1 MAIPLDKLVGQKMDA
16 YRGNPQ
22 ALQQRH
28 QQNQQ
33 LLDLLALQKLK
44 TEKDAVARD
53 MQMKMK
59 QNPGTIAEQLE
70 AEHLNRTKKD
80 MIEQAGGVMQQQQ
93 AKQQGNLQ
101 RAAQG
106 AVPPPQ
112 AAAQGVAPPPN
123 VANTGIAAAPRPPM
137 RMAQGG
143 VIGFQSRGAVDAYDE
158 EGRLAANMDIYNVRK
173 RAAQVDVPPDEIL
186 ERMGLTRETWLNELT
201 DEMRGKY
208 LKEFPAISAETGQ
221 SKGDAVDRRSLLKK
235 FVDWKGERT
244 RRNEERNAVI
254 QARDREAV
262 ARKKALPPA
271 VPLVSPIGTTQGGI
285 EEDQWGAELDI
296 GATSLVPPPSP
307 PPAGATSPAAPVA
320 PVKPV
325 DPVGKAETV
334 TANTGAVDKI
344 LAGDVLAQQAPPPIT
359 IPTAPAEAD
368 VLDRAK
374 ERADIDSKGR
384 MNWMGRKGLAALGRP
399 YEVRQREQQRQASMA
414 NLLAQQQAPNKL
426 RNERLSRLLQEG
438 ARTGTLGGAS
448 AGFSAAQREQEAA
461 ARKGLAS
468 IHKTERADEALDT
481 TVREKVYAGAK
492 SAYEKADEAIGK
504 GIDVMA
510 GIARDQQT
518 NLTAEAK
525 AMMESKDKRLDR
537 ILRAGLAEASMGM
550 QADIANLVAST
561 AKQRRDLDAAIEKL
575 RQGRLSRNDAEM
587 ALVRSN
593 EAMAKIKQKNAEN
606 FQKAEE
612 TLRHS
617 PEFNAKG
624 ADKKKMIADLHRR
637 RDTMLGVL
645 LEGMPA
651 QSRRLEERIK
661 TLDRGPL
668 KSVNEK
674 K

>member
-285 EEDQWGAELDI
+285 EEDHWGMLEQQA
-296 GATSLVPPPSP
+296 PPPSS
-307 PPAGATSPAAPVA
+307 PPAGATSPAAPV
-320 PVKPV
+320 VKKDLLPTGGAGQV
-325 DPVGKAETV
+325 EPSGVSELLKATQ
-334 TANTGAVDKI
+334 AQADGAVP
-344 LAGDVLAQQAPPPIT
+344 QQAAF
-359 IPTAPAEAD
+359 PTAPAQAD
-368 VLDRAK
+368 VLDRAE
-374 ERADIDSKGR
+374 ERADINPEDEYKVWGKR
-384 MNWMGRKGLAALGRP
+384 GLAALGRP

>member
-112 AAAQGVAPPPN
+112 AATQGVAPPPN

-208 LKEFPAISAETGQ
+208 LKEFPALSAKTGQ
-221 SKGDAVDRRSLLKK
+221 SEGDAVDRRSLLKK

-244 RRNEERNAVI
+244 RRNEERSAVI

-262 ARKKALPPA
+262 AMKKALPPA

-285 EEDQWGAELDI
+285 EEDHWGMLE
-296 GATSLVPPPSP
+296 
-307 PPAGATSPAAPVA
+307 
-320 PVKPV
+320 
-325 DPVGKAETV
+325 
-334 TANTGAVDKI
+334 
-344 LAGDVLAQQAPPPIT
+344 QQAPPPSSPSPPVAPVVKKDPLAAAVGTAEEVKVDPNTQAALKSVAQSGAPPGVGPQGKHSPIT
-359 IPTAPAEAD
+359 IPTSTLHDATANLAE
-368 VLDRAK
+368 
-374 ERADIDSKGR
+374 ERADIDPEDR

-481 TVREKVYAGAK
+481 TVREKVFTAAK
-492 SAYEKADEAIGK
+492 SAYEKADEAISK
-504 GIDVMA
+504 GIDTMA
-510 GIARDQQT
+510 GLSRDEQNRLSDEVKLIVESGDRQANMKLQAVMSLASLNMRAEVA
-518 NLTAEAK
+518 NL
-525 AMMESKDKRLDR
+525 
-537 ILRAGLAEASMGM
+537 
-550 QADIANLVAST
+550 QADT
-561 AKQRRDLDAAIEKL
+561 AKQNRVLEAAVEKSKLKRMEVKDINDLIDRNLRAMTDAKEKMEKLHADETWKTMDREYVNANPEGKAAIEKAREIKNQAILAHVIDGLPERHRDLKVML
-575 RQGRLSRNDAEM
+575 RN
-587 ALVRSN
+587 VSN
-593 EAMAKIKQKNAEN
+593 PLTGFKRKN
-606 FQKAEE
+606 
-612 TLRHS
+612 
-617 PEFNAKG
+617 
-624 ADKKKMIADLHRR
+624 
-637 RDTMLGVL
+637 
-645 LEGMPA
+645 
-651 QSRRLEERIK
+651 
-661 TLDRGPL
+661 
-668 KSVNEK
+668 
-674 K
+674 